1 MFLAFWTLFSLVMV
15 LLLSQKPLNNVL
27 KIGHLML
34 PVLSTNHSNLVLLSV
49 GIASSN
55 TDSEYF

>member
-15 LLLSQKPLNNVL
+15 LLLSQKSLNNLL
-27 KIGHLML
+27 KIDHIML

-49 GIASSN
+49 GTASSN
-55 TDSEYF
+55 IDSKYF